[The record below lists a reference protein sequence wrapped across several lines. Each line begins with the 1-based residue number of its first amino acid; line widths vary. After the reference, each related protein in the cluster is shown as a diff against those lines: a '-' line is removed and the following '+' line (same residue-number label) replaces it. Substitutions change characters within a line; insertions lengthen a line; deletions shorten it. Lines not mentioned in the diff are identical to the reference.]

1 MVSLATRDKSA
12 GVLSRIRLFVTR
24 GKFFKILSG
33 SLYFRSARLT
43 EQMLSAHPTL
53 LRLGGDAW
61 VRPGSRATRRLNDDV
76 PGAVLVNGFGR
87 FGNSIIQLLN
97 CQALASR
104 LNIERVFYHRF
115 DLVGN
120 RDIVLGNGVQLV
132 RTTPLKRNGKM
143 PPVLWATHA
152 IRGTDLIADP
162 CSTQISETRSIISR
176 RILPDGPIKS
186 SAEGTLTVH
195 IRSGDIFG
203 ENPHPNYG
211 QPPLAFYQQV
221 IESGTWTS
229 VTVVTEDTENPCVTG
244 LERLCRER
252 RIPTNLQKAG
262 LTETIGVI
270 AGSGAI
276 VAGRGTFVP
285 AIVSLFP
292 RPRDLYFFEM
302 EAPSLLL
309 CDSQNN
315 IRISEDAL
323 GEYRRKI
330 LSGNWTASRDQKA
343 LMISYELSALAPLR
357 APAGGR
363 Q

>member
-1 MVSLATRDKSA
+1 MVSLATPDKST

-33 SLYFRSARLT
+33 SLYFRSRRVT
-43 EQMLSAHPTL
+43 ELMLSKHPTL
-53 LRLGGDAW
+53 RKLGGDAW
-61 VRPGSRATRRLNDDV
+61 VCPSWGARRPNENVL
-76 PGAVLVNGFGR
+76 GAVLVNGFGR

-97 CQALASR
+97 CQALASE
-104 LNIERVFYHRF
+104 LNIQRVFFHRF

-120 RDIVLGNGVQLV
+120 RDIALGNGIQLV
-132 RTTPLKRNGKM
+132 KTTPLKRNHKM

-162 CSTQISETRSIISR
+162 CSPQSSETRRIVSGH
-176 RILPDGPIKS
+176 ILPGGPGRS
-186 SAEGTLTVH
+186 TAEGTLTVH

-221 IESGTWTS
+221 IESGNWAS
-229 VTVVTEDTENPCVTG
+229 VIIVSEDAANPCVTA
-244 LERLCRER
+244 LTQWCRER
-252 RIPTNLQKAG
+252 RIPTHLQNAG
-262 LTETIGVI
+262 LAETVEVI
-270 AGSGAI
+270 ARSGAI

-292 RPRDLYFFEM
+292 RQRDLFFFEM
-302 EAPSLLL
+302 EPPPLLL
-309 CDSQNN
+309 CDRENN
-315 IRISEDAL
+315 IRIGQDAL
-323 GEYRRKI
+323 GEYRRDI
-330 LSGNWTASRDQKA
+330 LSGNWASSAAQKA
-343 LMISYELSALAPLR
+343 LMVSYELSALAPLR
-357 APAGGR
+357 TATVEP